1 MKLERLTYETKDI
14 RERIC
19 GRIRHL
25 NKVDSLCEATNQSP
39 RCQTKDR
46 DSECGNTSLMRL
58 ELSSQLALK
67 KGEPFHHDC
76 G

>member
-39 RCQTKDR
+39 RCQTQDR

-67 KGEPFHHDC
+67 KGEPFHC